1 LYDRRCIFDYNDD
14 GFMNFLGRFFTDALA
29 VDLGSVNTLIYA
41 PDRGIILNEP
51 SVVAVNKYTIELL
64 SVGKQAYKLLGR
76 EPHDTEILHPIR
88 NGTVDNFEAAQKM
101 LAAFIAKVHNGQ
113 KRRSRLVIG
122 VPGSATTLEQRSVRD
137 AARDAG
143 ATRVELVD
151 EGLAAALG
159 AGLNF
164 NDERAHFV
172 VDIGGGT
179 TSFTIVSAAV
189 VVASSSIRVAG
200 TRMDE
205 AICDFLRSRHEMQL
219 GARMAEQV
227 KKELGTAGCSAA
239 GEGEKD
245 IQRMEIVGKRLANG
259 MAKAVELRSDELCE
273 ALNPVLAEIIA
284 GVRRAIEESPPDV
297 TADIYHNGI
306 LLTGGGSL
314 LNGMAE
320 RVKRDLRL
328 HVSVTEDPLTAVA
341 LGAGQ
346 LLMNQEHL
354 RRAAIRQD
362 MPVWQSAEEL

>member
-1 LYDRRCIFDYNDD
+1 
-14 GFMNFLGRFFTDALA
+14 
-29 VDLGSVNTLIYA
+29 
-41 PDRGIILNEP
+41 
-51 SVVAVNKYTIELL
+51 
-64 SVGKQAYKLLGR
+64 
-76 EPHDTEILHPIR
+76 
-88 NGTVDNFEAAQKM
+88 
-101 LAAFIAKVHNGQ
+101 
-113 KRRSRLVIG
+113 
-122 VPGSATTLEQRSVRD
+122 
-137 AARDAG
+137 
-143 ATRVELVD
+143 
-151 EGLAAALG
+151 
-159 AGLNF
+159 
-164 NDERAHFV
+164 
-172 VDIGGGT
+172 
-179 TSFTIVSAAV
+179 
-189 VVASSSIRVAG
+189 
-200 TRMDE
+200 
-205 AICDFLRSRHEMQL
+205 
-219 GARMAEQV
+219 
-227 KKELGTAGCSAA
+227 
-239 GEGEKD
+239 
-245 IQRMEIVGKRLANG
+245 MEIVGKRLANG